1 MPELPPFEHTP
12 IDDIATTCATVR
24 TTFLSHKTR
33 PVEFRIQQ
41 LRKLYW
47 AFKDNEALITEA
59 CKRDLGKSTFE
70 TYLVEISWC
79 MNDCI
84 WMANNLPRFAKD
96 EKPSDISF
104 TNRFVG
110 PRIRKD
116 PLGTALIIGCV
127 AVDVNVNVDV
137 DVNVDVVE
145 GRIASVY

>member
-1 MPELPPFEHTP
+1 MPELPTFEHTP
-12 IDDIATTCATVR
+12 LDDIASRCAEVR
-24 TTFLSHKTR
+24 STFLSHKTR
-33 PVEFRIQQ
+33 PLEFRIKQ

-79 MNDCI
+79 MNDCV

-96 EKPSDISF
+96 EKPSDIPF
-104 TNRFVG
+104 TNKFVG

-116 PLGTALIIGCV
+116 PLGTALIIGYV
-127 AVDVNVNVDV
+127 
-137 DVNVDVVE
+137 
-145 GRIASVY
+145 RLLPMS